1 MVDALIITSVYF
13 THVMALLISLS
24 IVQDRVIKT
33 ILFTASILPYICR
46 PFLIISTSTSLS
58 LWEAKFNRLAASIN
72 VVVYNGEKDVRKSIQ
87 DLEFYEDGSVMLQV
101 LLSHPDAILEVILF
115 CYTQLV

>member
-1 MVDALIITSVYF
+1 M
-13 THVMALLISLS
+13 
-24 IVQDRVIKT
+24 
-33 ILFTASILPYICR
+33 ASILPHIRR
-46 PFLIISTSTSLS
+46 PLLIVSTTTSLP
-58 LWEAKFNRLAASIN
+58 LWETKFNRLAASIN

-115 CYTQLV
+115 C